1 MKISHRL
8 FLGMIP
14 SLVGLLTVAGLAY
27 WGQYAHAA
35 PELVVWAAGAATV
48 VSLVV
53 AWWNTRY
60 VAHRVERLASTEGG
74 SREVDE
80 LDVIEHRVELLGEAA
95 TTAKADAARAAEDA
109 GRRTIEYATLLA
121 ETATSASK
129 QLAEARLSLH
139 VLQDNHFGELN
150 DNQEEMIGAARE
162 ATEAAE
168 IELNH
173 LREIAD
179 LDRGALALRRDL
191 IKPGEIIRSL
201 LPLLNAQA
209 AKQGVRIM
217 SELEPALPR
226 VVGDR
231 GRLQDALGLIL
242 KDAVRYALPSTS
254 ISIHASSAPLTVT
267 ITVNHGSPHSYTGDV
282 ALADRL
288 IRAQGGSVTHR
299 EDSTTVTLERAGSRP
314 APTPATARVE

>member
-8 FLGMIP
+8 FLGVLP
-14 SLVGLLTVAGLAY
+14 SSVGLLTVAGLAY
-27 WGQYAHAA
+27 WGQYHHTV
-35 PELVVWAAGAATV
+35 PQLVVWAAGATTV
-48 VSLVV
+48 LSLGV

-60 VAHRVERLASTEGG
+60 VALRVERLASARVGDG
-74 SREVDE
+74 KADE

-95 TTAKADAARAAEDA
+95 TAAKADAARAAEDA

-121 ETATSASK
+121 ETATAASK

-162 ATEAAE
+162 ATDAAE
-168 IELNH
+168 VELNH

-191 IKPGEIIRSL
+191 VKPGDMIRSL
-201 LPLLNAQA
+201 LPVLNAQA
-209 AKQGVRIM
+209 ARQTVRIM
-217 SELEPALPR
+217 TELEPALPR

-231 GRLQDALGLIL
+231 GRLQDVLGIIL
-242 KDAVRYALPSTS
+242 KYAVRYAIPGTT
-254 ISIHASSAPLTVT
+254 ISIHATSQPATVT
-267 ITVNHGSPHSYTGDV
+267 IIVNHGSPHSYTGDV

-288 IRAQGGSVTHR
+288 IRAQRGSVTHLD
-299 EDSTTVTLERAGSRP
+299 DSTTITLERAGVRS
-314 APTPATARVE
+314 ATQG

>member
-8 FLGMIP
+8 FLGVLP
-14 SLVGLLTVAGLAY
+14 SSVGLLTVAGLAY
-27 WGQYAHAA
+27 WGQYHHTV
-35 PELVVWAAGAATV
+35 PQLVVWAAGATTV
-48 VSLVV
+48 LSLGV

-60 VAHRVERLASTEGG
+60 VALRVERLASARVGDG
-74 SREVDE
+74 KADE

-95 TTAKADAARAAEDA
+95 TAAKADAARAAEDA

-121 ETATSASK
+121 ETATAASK

-168 IELNH
+168 VELNH

-191 IKPGEIIRSL
+191 VKPGDMIRSL
-201 LPLLNAQA
+201 LPVLNAQA
-209 AKQGVRIM
+209 ARQTVRIM
-217 SELEPALPR
+217 TELEPALPR

-242 KDAVRYALPSTS
+242 KDAVRYAIPGTT
-254 ISIHASSAPLTVT
+254 ISIHATSQPATVT
-267 ITVNHGSPHSYTGDV
+267 IIVNHGSPHSYTGDV

-288 IRAQGGSVTHR
+288 IRAQRGAVTHLD
-299 EDSTTVTLERAGSRP
+299 DSTTITLERAGVRS
-314 APTPATARVE
+314 ATQG

>member
-1 MKISHRL
+1 VKISQRL
-8 FLGMIP
+8 FLGVIP
-14 SLVGLLTVAGLAY
+14 SVVGLFTVAGLAY
-27 WGQYAHAA
+27 WGQYAHTA
-35 PELVVWAAGAATV
+35 PQLVVWAAGAATIL
-48 VSLVV
+48 SLGV

-60 VAHRVERLASTEGG
+60 VARRVERLASAKGG
-74 SREVDE
+74 NEETDE
-80 LDVIEHRVELLGEAA
+80 LDVIEQRVELLGEAA
-95 TTAKADAARAAEDA
+95 TAAKADAARAAEDA

-168 IELNH
+168 VELNH

-179 LDRGALALRRDL
+179 IDRGALALRRDL
-191 IKPGEIIRSL
+191 VKPGEIIRSL

-209 AKQGVRIM
+209 AKQGVRIV

-226 VVGDR
+226 AVGDR

-242 KDAVRYALPSTS
+242 KDAVRYAVPGTT
-254 ISIHASSAPLTVT
+254 ISIHAASERSTVT
-267 ITVNHGSPHSYTGDV
+267 IVVNHGSPHSYTGDV

-288 IRAQGGSVTHR
+288 IRAQRGSVTHR
-299 EDSTTVTLERAGSRP
+299 DDSTTITLERAGASSPPP
-314 APTPATARVE
+314 A